1 MYLLDTN
8 ILLEILLQQEN
19 SNECEK
25 FMNNNLGALAI
36 SDFTLH
42 SIGVILL
49 RDKKYEVFGNFI
61 SEVLEK
67 VIIFN
72 LPMSSYSLIAEYS
85 KKTGLDF
92 DDTYQ
97 CLVAKHYILSIVTM
111 DFDFKKVED
120 VKVLFL

>member
-8 ILLEILLQQEN
+8 ILLEILLQQKN

>member
-8 ILLEILLQQEN
+8 ILLEILLQQEK
-19 SNECEK
+19 SSECEY
-25 FMNNNLGALAI
+25 FMNNNLGAIAI

-49 RDKKYEVFGNFI
+49 RNKKFEVFGKFI

-67 VIIFN
+67 VIIFS
-72 LPMSSYSLIAEYS
+72 LPTSSYSVIADYS
-85 KKTGLDF
+85 KKKGLDF

-97 CLVAKHYILSIVTM
+97 CLVAKHYLLSVVTM
-111 DFDFKKVED
+111 DTDFKKVED
-120 VKVLFL
+120 VQVLFL